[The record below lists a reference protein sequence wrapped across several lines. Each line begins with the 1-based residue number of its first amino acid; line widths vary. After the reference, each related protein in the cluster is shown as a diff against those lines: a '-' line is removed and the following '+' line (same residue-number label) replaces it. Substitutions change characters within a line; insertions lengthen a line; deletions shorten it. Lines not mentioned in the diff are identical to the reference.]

1 MERKVNRRLKLSE
14 KQWICR
20 TKRDHPGF
28 SNSRIAQNVR
38 EEFGITVTRES
49 IRKTLSKE
57 AEIMAAMV
65 EEPSQ
70 QSRLQSAIRNKF
82 EAKGF
87 EERVLNRVIEKM
99 GECDIED
106 EDNLV
111 ELIEIAEEPPRKKQK
126 QAKMTRFFVKKLN
139 KSQKPFSH
147 FAILQRYF
155 LKS

>member
-1 MERKVNRRLKLSE
+1 
-14 KQWICR
+14 
-20 TKRDHPGF
+20 
-28 SNSRIAQNVR
+28 
-38 EEFGITVTRES
+38 
-49 IRKTLSKE
+49 
-57 AEIMAAMV
+57 MAAMV

-126 QAKMTRFFVKKLN
+126 QAKMTSFFVKKLN

-147 FAILQRYF
+147 FAIFQRYF

>member
-126 QAKMTRFFVKKLN
+126 QAKMTSFFVKKLN

-147 FAILQRYF
+147 FAIFQRYF

>member
-38 EEFGITVTRES
+38 EEFGITVTRERENV
-49 IRKTLSKE
+49 ILFCWKKGGLIQGE
-57 AEIMAAMV
+57 DPVVPQDCENV
-65 EEPSQ
+65 EESQ
-70 QSRLQSAIRNKF
+70 D
-82 EAKGF
+82 

-126 QAKMTRFFVKKLN
+126 QAKMTSFFVKKTE
-139 KSQKPFSH
+139 
-147 FAILQRYF
+147 
-155 LKS
+155 

>member
-111 ELIEIAEEPPRKKQK
+111 ELIEILP
-126 QAKMTRFFVKKLN
+126 
-139 KSQKPFSH
+139 
-147 FAILQRYF
+147 
-155 LKS
+155 

>member
-82 EAKGF
+82 EAKLADEVNNLYLITNVCYSIVREAGF
-87 EERVLNRVIEKM
+87 N
-99 GECDIED
+99 
-106 EDNLV
+106 
-111 ELIEIAEEPPRKKQK
+111 
-126 QAKMTRFFVKKLN
+126 F
-139 KSQKPFSH
+139 
-147 FAILQRYF
+147 
-155 LKS
+155 

>member
-20 TKRDHPGF
+20 TKKDHPGF

-126 QAKMTRFFVKKLN
+126 QAKMTSFFVKKLN

-147 FAILQRYF
+147 FAIFQRYF

>member
-38 EEFGITVTRES
+38 EEFGITVTRERENV
-49 IRKTLSKE
+49 ILFCWKKGGLIQGE
-57 AEIMAAMV
+57 DPVVPQDCENV
-65 EEPSQ
+65 EESQ
-70 QSRLQSAIRNKF
+70 D
-82 EAKGF
+82 

-126 QAKMTRFFVKKLN
+126 QAKMTSFFV
-139 KSQKPFSH
+139 
-147 FAILQRYF
+147 
-155 LKS
+155 

>member
-28 SNSRIAQNVR
+28 SNARIAQNVR

-126 QAKMTRFFVKKLN
+126 QAKMTSFFVKKTE
-139 KSQKPFSH
+139 
-147 FAILQRYF
+147 
-155 LKS
+155 

>member
-1 MERKVNRRLKLSE
+1 
-14 KQWICR
+14 
-20 TKRDHPGF
+20 
-28 SNSRIAQNVR
+28 
-38 EEFGITVTRES
+38 
-49 IRKTLSKE
+49 
-57 AEIMAAMV
+57 MAAMV

-111 ELIEIAEEPPRKKQK
+111 ELIEIAEEIAEEPPRKKQK
-126 QAKMTRFFVKKLN
+126 QAKMTSFFVKKTE
-139 KSQKPFSH
+139 
-147 FAILQRYF
+147 
-155 LKS
+155 

>member
-57 AEIMAAMV
+57 AELMAGMGGG
-65 EEPSQ
+65 PSQ

-111 ELIEIAEEPPRKKQK
+111 ELIEIAEEIAEEPPRKKQK
-126 QAKMTRFFVKKLN
+126 QAKMTSFFVKKTE
-139 KSQKPFSH
+139 
-147 FAILQRYF
+147 
-155 LKS
+155 

>member
-82 EAKGF
+82 E
-87 EERVLNRVIEKM
+87 
-99 GECDIED
+99 
-106 EDNLV
+106 
-111 ELIEIAEEPPRKKQK
+111 
-126 QAKMTRFFVKKLN
+126 TKLAVREAGRRI
-139 KSQKPFSH
+139 Q
-147 FAILQRYF
+147 L
-155 LKS
+155 

>member
-65 EEPSQ
+65 EEAFVKLAAEFSFRVQSVSQ
-70 QSRLQSAIRNKF
+70 TSKISNYSQP
-82 EAKGF
+82 
-87 EERVLNRVIEKM
+87 ERVL
-99 GECDIED
+99 
-106 EDNLV
+106 LF
-111 ELIEIAEEPPRKKQK
+111 QK
-126 QAKMTRFFVKKLN
+126 AVKVSK
-139 KSQKPFSH
+139 
-147 FAILQRYF
+147 
-155 LKS
+155 